1 MMEIQINNKIIGG
14 THPVFFIAEAG
25 VNHNGDVE
33 LAKKMVDVAVE
44 AKADAIKFQTYK
56 TEGVMIRKTPK
67 AAYQVD
73 DTHPDENFFDMAKKI
88 ELPFEIYKELK
99 NYCEKKNIIF
109 LSTPFCFD
117 SADYL
122 EKIGVAAFKISSGDF
137 VNYPF
142 LEHVIKKG
150 KPMLISS
157 GTASI
162 EEVRE
167 TMNFVHSRHCEKIV
181 LFHCTSSYPTPYED
195 VNLNVIE
202 SYLKEFPGIPIG
214 FSDHSIGT
222 LAGALAVAKGAKV
235 IEKHFTMDKKLIGP
249 DHKASLDPPELK
261 AYIEN
266 IRLAERMMGSA
277 VKKMTD
283 VEKNVREIARKSV
296 VSKVNLKKGTLLSTN
311 NITVKRPGTG
321 IPAKFFDQV
330 IGKRLKNDVDADSI
344 ITWNDIE

>member
-1 MMEIQINNKIIGG
+1 MEIKINDKIIGEN
-14 THPVFFIAEAG
+14 HPVFFIAEAG
-25 VNHNGDVE
+25 VNHNGDVK
-33 LAKKMVDVAVE
+33 LAKKMVDVAIE

-67 AAYQVD
+67 AAYQLD
-73 DTHPDENFFDMAKKI
+73 DMHPDENFFDMAKKI
-88 ELPFEIYKELK
+88 ELPFEVYKELK
-99 NYCEKKNIIF
+99 DYCEEKKIIF

-122 EKIGVAAFKISSGDF
+122 EKIGVAAFKVSSGDF

-150 KPMLISS
+150 KPILISS
-157 GTASI
+157 GTAEI
-162 EEVRE
+162 DEVRE
-167 TMNFVHSRHCEKIV
+167 TMKFIRSKKCENIV
-181 LFHCTSSYPTPYED
+181 LFHCTSSYPTPYDD

-202 SYLKEFPGIPIG
+202 SYRKEFLGIPIG

-222 LAGALAVAKGAKV
+222 LAGALAVAKGARV

-266 IRLAERMMGSA
+266 IRLAEKMMGSA
-277 VKKMTD
+277 VKKLTD

-296 VSKVNLKKGTLLSTN
+296 VAKISLKEGTRLSPD

-321 IPAKFFDQV
+321 IPAKLFDQV
-330 IGKRLKNDVDADSI
+330 IGKRMKKDVDADSL